1 MEKRSGQPGG
11 RGAAHSQASGQSK
24 VSASRTFITEM
35 LQFNNTADKVTIVN
49 IFYSHL
55 LKQGFILP
63 FLNTVKFTGTLLKRR
78 KLIKLQRPDY
88 GKIWQL

>member
-35 LQFNNTADKVTIVN
+35 LQFNNTADKVN

-55 LKQGFILP
+55 LKQGFI
-63 FLNTVKFTGTLLKRR
+63 
-78 KLIKLQRPDY
+78 
-88 GKIWQL
+88 